1 MDIAY
6 VSELAVNG
14 ALTGLLYSLFAL
26 GLVLIYKSSSVPNL
40 AQGALTM
47 LAAYVVLA
55 LSRQLGFPLWLAIAV
70 TTIIMFLAGFGVEKV
85 TLRRMAGRPIVMI
98 LMMTLGLDIF
108 IRGSTLAVWGG
119 TSRSMELGVSYDPLF
134 LGPLLLSRIN
144 LAGACVA
151 IALFVAFL
159 LFFRTRRGIRLRAI
173 SDDYVASWL
182 IGISVEHGVA
192 LSWGM
197 ASVVAVASAVIWGE
211 IQGVDQSLSQLL
223 LKGLTVAVLGG
234 LDSIVG
240 AILAGIVLGV
250 IENVGSSYLDLVVG
264 GGSRDLIVAAV
275 LIFTVM
281 LRPHGLFGRHDI
293 ERV

>member
-1 MDIAY
+1 MDLPLLA
-6 VSELAVNG
+6 ELALNG
-14 ALTGLLYSLFAL
+14 TLTGLCYSLVAL
-26 GLVLIYKSSSVPNL
+26 GIVLVYKSSSVPNL
-40 AQGALTM
+40 SQGALIM
-47 LAAYVVLA
+47 LGAYVVLA
-55 LSRQLGFPLWLAIAV
+55 FSERLGWPIWLAIPAAMAL
-70 TTIIMFLAGFGVEKV
+70 MFLVGFALERL
-85 TLRRMAGRPIVMI
+85 TLRRLAGQPAIMI

-173 SDDYVASWL
+173 SDDYVASWS